1 MQELLNNY
9 LPNVAQRLPDFGKAL
24 EETLV
29 MVAWSGIIC
38 FILGLTLGVLITVTK
53 RGAILENGLVY
64 QVLDK
69 LISLFRSI
77 PFIILLTWVMPVTRA
92 IMGTTINVK
101 GAIVPLVF
109 GSVPFF
115 ARQAQVDK
123 GLIEASLSMG
133 SSPLEIIF
141 RVYLREGIPAIARG
155 TTITAISLLNLT
167 AMAGTVGAGGLGD
180 FAVTLGHDRNMK
192 DITNVTVLVLVL
204 LVCLIE
210 LIGSRVAK
218 KNTH

>member
-9 LPNVAQRLPDFGKAL
+9 LPNVAQRLPDFGQAL
-24 EETLV
+24 KETLV

-115 ARQAQVDK
+115 ARQVESALAQVDK

-155 TTITAISLLNLT
+155 RGSCPGFRFWLKSAPHCN
-167 AMAGTVGAGGLGD
+167 
-180 FAVTLGHDRNMK
+180 K
-192 DITNVTVLVLVL
+192 ELVPW
-204 LVCLIE
+204 LI
-210 LIGSRVAK
+210 RAFFWWMTK
-218 KNTH
+218 RK